1 LFTEAKINSHSIQ
14 AFVMNR
20 LTIIP
25 LLFACSIGFS
35 QSAQKEI
42 NEQVWKPFIKSYN
55 DYKADDFL
63 ALHSKDVIR
72 SARDSK
78 KVWNWDQYLQSQS
91 EDDKR
96 ELLAKSKRTLSLRFT
111 ERLNNATQ
119 ALDVGIFQVVYQL
132 SDGRRESYYGR
143 FHVALRKENGHWKI
157 LVDTDSTEDG
167 KIGERDFLAAS
178 PMEQ

>member
-14 AFVMNR
+14 ALVMNR

-42 NEQVWKPFIKSYN
+42 NEQLWKPFIKSYN

-91 EDDKR
+91 DGDKR

-143 FHVALRKENGHWKI
+143 FHVALRKESDHWKI

-178 PMEQ
+178 PIEP

>member
-1 LFTEAKINSHSIQ
+1 MTKLNF
-14 AFVMNR
+14 
-20 LTIIP
+20 IP
-25 LLFACSIGFS
+25 LLFACTIGFS
-35 QSAQKEI
+35 QPIQKEI

-55 DYKADDFL
+55 DYRADDFL

-91 EDDKR
+91 EGDKR

-111 ERLNNATQ
+111 ERLDNTTQ

-132 SDGRRESYYGR
+132 PDGRQESYYGR
-143 FHVALRKENGHWKI
+143 FHVALRKENERWKI
-157 LVDTDSTEDG
+157 LVDTDSTEG
-167 KIGERDFLAAS
+167 GIIGERDFLAAS

>member
-1 LFTEAKINSHSIQ
+1 MTKLNF
-14 AFVMNR
+14 
-20 LTIIP
+20 IP
-25 LLFACSIGFS
+25 LLFACAIGFS
-35 QSAQKEI
+35 QPLQKEI
-42 NEQVWKPFIKSYN
+42 NEQVWQPFIKSYN

-91 EDDKR
+91 EGDKR

-111 ERLNNATQ
+111 ERLNNANQ
-119 ALDVGIFQVVYQL
+119 ALDVGIFQVLYQL
-132 SDGRRESYYGR
+132 PDGRQESYYGR

-157 LVDTDSTEDG
+157 LVDTDSTEGG

-178 PMEQ
+178 PMEP